1 MNNQKKKF
9 ILIDA
14 NALIHRSFHALPSLT
29 TKTGQQVGAVYGF
42 TSTLLK
48 AINDLKPDYLAACYD
63 FPAPTFRHEEYAEYK
78 AKRVKAPDVL
88 YEQIPLTKK
97 VLEAL
102 NIPIFEEKGYEADD
116 IIATLDD
123 QANSMKGKLEVIIVT
138 GDLDTLQLVDE
149 NTKVY
154 TMKRG
159 VSEAILYDE
168 KAVRERF
175 GVPPEAIVDYK
186 GLRGDPSDNIPGVPG
201 IGEKTASQLLKKY
214 GNLENIYENIWELDL
229 KLASKLRRF
238 KEQAFFSRQLA
249 TLKKDAPI
257 VLNLE
262 KCLAHDYDK
271 NKAIKLF
278 EELEFKSLIPRLP

>member
-1 MNNQKKKF
+1 MKRF

-29 TKTGQQVGAVYGF
+29 TKSGQQVGAVYGF
-42 TSTLLK
+42 TSTLFK
-48 AINDLKPDYLAACYD
+48 AIKEFKPTYIAACYD
-63 FPAPTFRHEEYAEYK
+63 YPAPTFRHEEYKKYK
-78 AKRVKAPDVL
+78 AKRIKAPEVL

-97 VLEAL
+97 ILEVL

-116 IIATLDD
+116 IIATLNY
-123 QANSMKGKLEVIIVT
+123 QANKIKDELEVIIIT
-138 GDLDTLQLVDE
+138 GDLDTLQLIDK

-154 TMKRG
+154 TLKRG
-159 VSEAILYDE
+159 LSEAILYDE
-168 KAVRERF
+168 KMVKEKF
-175 GVPPEAIVDYK
+175 GLSPKTLVDYK
-186 GLRGDPSDNIPGVPG
+186 GLRGDPSDNIPGVPE
-201 IGEKTASQLLKKY
+201 IGEKTARKLLQKY
-214 GNLENIYENIWELDL
+214 NNLENLYENLWEIET
-229 KLASKLRRF
+229 KLAKRLEKY

-249 TLKKDAPI
+249 TLRKDVPI
-257 VLNLE
+257 KLDLE